1 MISVIIPV
9 YNASRYVDRVVQC
22 VQLQTFH
29 DWELILVDDGSK
41 DESGQV
47 CDMHAD
53 KDSRVCVIHQSNK
66 GASAAR
72 RVGIEKARGE
82 YLIFIDCDDI
92 VEDDYIERLYSC
104 LTELGDESLR
114 IAACDMINHGE
125 DESPI
130 VDKSTTS
137 RIMESDEIQ
146 RRFFNYEFWG
156 FWGKIYHRS
165 VFENV
170 YFPEYTINEDYV
182 VMAQLFHNCRRMVY
196 LPICLYHYIR
206 HEESLS
212 HQKLSKRMFDEYYNK
227 QWVRDYYAQN
237 NCRYLRH
244 AEAQLIETCVKLVIC
259 ALKDD
264 KAGVYDDIV
273 KPMQTYLRK
282 NLVSILFNSHLKTGL
297 KMVCLTLL

>member
-22 VQLQTFH
+22 VRQQTFH

-53 KDSRVCVIHQSNK
+53 KDSRVCVIHQRNR

-104 LTELGDESLR
+104 LTENEVAHSQ
-114 IAACDMINHGE
+114 IVACDVVKHRE
-125 DESPI
+125 DESPV
-130 VDKSTTS
+130 VDKVGMP
-137 RIMESDEIQ
+137 RIMESDELQ
-146 RRFFNYEFWG
+146 CRFFNYEFWG

-165 VFENV
+165 GFENV

-182 VMAQLFHNCRRMVY
+182 VMAQLFHNCKRMIY
-196 LPICLYHYIR
+196 LPIPLYHYME
-206 HEESLS
+206 HGESLS